1 MAGNLTTAGH
11 FKKEMKFHFRQIKEE
26 NAAADWRALFI
37 KQGERIKRSIIGLT
51 FKRDEW
57 VMWEVLQMLF
67 IIF

>member
-11 FKKEMKFHFRQIKEE
+11 FKKEMNKFHFRQIKEE
-26 NAAADWRALFI
+26 NAVDWRALFI
-37 KQGERIKRSIIGLT
+37 KQGENKRSIIGLT

>member
-11 FKKEMKFHFRQIKEE
+11 FKKEMNKFHFRQIKEE
-26 NAAADWRALFI
+26 NAVDWRALFI

-57 VMWEVLQMLF
+57 VMWEVLQMPF